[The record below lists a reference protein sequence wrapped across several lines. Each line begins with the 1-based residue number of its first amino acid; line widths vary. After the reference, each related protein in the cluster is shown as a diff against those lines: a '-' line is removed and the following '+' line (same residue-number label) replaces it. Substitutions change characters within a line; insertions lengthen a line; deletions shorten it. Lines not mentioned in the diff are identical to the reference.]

1 MGLYVKKNTSTWV
14 TAKSVYV
21 KSGLTTWKLVKKI
34 FVKGVNGWA
43 QFWPSA
49 GPSPDFEV
57 DLSTNK
63 TAYPASGTSYPILTG
78 TTWHWSTKSSLS
90 LSYAFQSSA
99 SANGPWTN
107 ISTGSTIANPSSG
120 NTTSVTYT
128 PSFTDYVAGT
138 THFNFVVT
146 ASDGVNTRAS
156 NSYTQYDVNIT
167 LPAPIWTTTVP
178 RIGGTYATGKTITW
192 NVGKA
197 TISGSSSSVGYYTTI
212 WKMSPT
218 NVITYLYGT
227 SSTPDFQSSDDYQY
241 SIVVPTNDSGY
252 TYYFTTYAAQALL
265 TGATSSTS
273 YSDNKTIINS
283 PQIVTNPSITK
294 YDGYQTTGYRLQG
307 NTGTWNQAMTDYFW
321 QWGYCSTNSTN
332 SNDYFLMYNYSYNP
346 ITGSSW
352 TPYNGTD
359 TSENQNHTLT
369 IPQYTYAYGNSTP
382 ISLAGKYINFYSN
395 ADIVNGGVYQYANQP
410 PVQSVGPIYNAPG
423 TPTSLNV
430 YKGNSYNSSYSY
442 VNFYW
447 TDPANIGGTT
457 SWYKYTVQYNNG
469 GIWTNLGTTYS
480 STYSGGFASP
490 LSLLVPTGTWD
501 FRIKN
506 ENQDGLAA
514 YSSTVNFQVVSGYTF
529 SFGNVLYPNTN
540 GQIGLDSGSSPVTVP
555 SSGRVLAIYGLDLS
569 QQTTGYWSD
578 GRYFII
584 QFSGWQYQNVGVAT
598 YALRYQVRFDTL
610 NPNYVDVLICNK
622 GSSLAQPS
630 YIGIYSN
637 GTLYAGVQGPYV
649 LSTNSSYRIYFDGT
663 TGFTGG
669 SSNFTQIP
677 SADFVTTSLTAGTA
691 DDGYTSIT
699 TSANQYTP
707 SYFSSVSGSVSS
719 NTLSVSFT
727 GNIDY
732 SYYYYRLDTG
742 SYYGTNFAN
751 VTGGTAN
758 PLTVSSLT
766 SGTRYY
772 LTLIPYNSLGQA
784 GTTYQ
789 NYYDVPNSPSAFTT
803 ISGTKA
809 FPTGATQSPS
819 EPTQSRTLST
829 SWNSSTN
836 STYYEVQYEGS
847 NDNSTWIVLQ
857 SLAGAPYLT
866 TTSNTYTATYY
877 RYYRY
882 SVRAR
887 DAAKTLG
894 TAAYS
899 DYGSSGSLQYYY
911 ITGTNPGTP
920 SITSVVPGTGTSY
933 GSATVNYNFP
943 SSYGSNTI
951 DWNYWSLDNAT
962 WNQIYSTSFTISNLS
977 ASTGY
982 YVYMRSMNYDFL
994 YSSSTYQYFTTNAA
1008 PVYYTVTWNANGGS
1022 VSPSSSTQSTVG
1034 GSITAPTPT
1043 QSGYSFNGWYNASS
1057 GGSLIV
1063 NGGGS
1068 YTPSSNITL
1077 YARWTY
1083 VPLTPNITSITGQ
1096 GAAANPYMTFKVYCT
1111 NADTINFTVTRTG
1124 TNAGSSTGS
1133 TAVVGGVA
1141 TVVSGSNSTAY
1152 SISAT
1157 PVSTAAGAGTPRN
1170 SRSINRTT
1178 TTVTSLYP

>member
-34 FVKGVNGWA
+34 FVKGVDGWA

-49 GPSPDFEV
+49 GPSPEFEV
-57 DLSTNK
+57 DLFTNK

-78 TTWHWSTKSSLS
+78 KTWHWSTKSSLS

-241 SIVVPTNDSGY
+241 SIAVPTNDSGY

-265 TGATSSTS
+265 TGAIPSTS

-294 YDGYQTTGYRLQG
+294 YDGYQTIGYRLQG

-346 ITGSSW
+346 FTGSSW

-423 TPTSLNV
+423 NPTSLNV

-447 TDPANIGGTT
+447 TDPANIGGTA

-469 GIWTNLGTTYS
+469 GTWTDLGTTYS
-480 STYSGGFASP
+480 STYSGGIASP

-540 GQIGLDSGSSPVTVP
+540 GQIGLDSASASITVP

-584 QFSGWQYQNVGVAT
+584 QFSGWQYQNVGVAA

-630 YIGIYSN
+630 YI
-637 GTLYAGVQGPYV
+637 
-649 LSTNSSYRIYFDGT
+649 
-663 TGFTGG
+663 
-669 SSNFTQIP
+669 
-677 SADFVTTSLTAGTA
+677 
-691 DDGYTSIT
+691 
-699 TSANQYTP
+699 
-707 SYFSSVSGSVSS
+707 
-719 NTLSVSFT
+719 
-727 GNIDY
+727 
-732 SYYYYRLDTG
+732 
-742 SYYGTNFAN
+742 
-751 VTGGTAN
+751 
-758 PLTVSSLT
+758 
-766 SGTRYY
+766 
-772 LTLIPYNSLGQA
+772 
-784 GTTYQ
+784 
-789 NYYDVPNSPSAFTT
+789 
-803 ISGTKA
+803 
-809 FPTGATQSPS
+809 
-819 EPTQSRTLST
+819 
-829 SWNSSTN
+829 
-836 STYYEVQYEGS
+836 
-847 NDNSTWIVLQ
+847 
-857 SLAGAPYLT
+857 
-866 TTSNTYTATYY
+866 
-877 RYYRY
+877 
-882 SVRAR
+882 
-887 DAAKTLG
+887 
-894 TAAYS
+894 
-899 DYGSSGSLQYYY
+899 
-911 ITGTNPGTP
+911 
-920 SITSVVPGTGTSY
+920 
-933 GSATVNYNFP
+933 
-943 SSYGSNTI
+943 
-951 DWNYWSLDNAT
+951 
-962 WNQIYSTSFTISNLS
+962 
-977 ASTGY
+977 
-982 YVYMRSMNYDFL
+982 
-994 YSSSTYQYFTTNAA
+994 
-1008 PVYYTVTWNANGGS
+1008 
-1022 VSPSSSTQSTVG
+1022 
-1034 GSITAPTPT
+1034 
-1043 QSGYSFNGWYNASS
+1043 
-1057 GGSLIV
+1057 
-1063 NGGGS
+1063 
-1068 YTPSSNITL
+1068 
-1077 YARWTY
+1077 
-1083 VPLTPNITSITGQ
+1083 
-1096 GAAANPYMTFKVYCT
+1096 
-1111 NADTINFTVTRTG
+1111 
-1124 TNAGSSTGS
+1124 
-1133 TAVVGGVA
+1133 
-1141 TVVSGSNSTAY
+1141 
-1152 SISAT
+1152 
-1157 PVSTAAGAGTPRN
+1157 
-1170 SRSINRTT
+1170 
-1178 TTVTSLYP
+1178 

>member
-265 TGATSSTS
+265 TGATPSTS

-294 YDGYQTTGYRLQG
+294 YDGYQTIGYRLQG

-332 SNDYFLMYNYSYNP
+332 SNDYSLMYNYNYNP
-346 ITGSSW
+346 ITYVSSW
-352 TPYNGTD
+352 IPYNGTD

-442 VNFYW
+442 INFYW

-469 GIWTNLGTTYS
+469 GTWTNLGTTYS

-540 GQIGLDSGSSPVTVP
+540 GQIGLDSGSLSVTVP

-622 GSSLAQPS
+622 GSYLAQPS

-677 SADFVTTSLTAGTA
+677 SADFVTTSLTAGAA

-707 SYFSSVSGSVSS
+707 SYFSSVLGSVSS

-742 SYYGTNFAN
+742 NYYGTNVSNA
-751 VTGGTAN
+751 TGATTN
-758 PLTVSSLT
+758 PLTVPSLT

-789 NYYDVPNSPSAFTT
+789 NYYDVPN
-803 ISGTKA
+803 
-809 FPTGATQSPS
+809 
-819 EPTQSRTLST
+819 
-829 SWNSSTN
+829 
-836 STYYEVQYEGS
+836 
-847 NDNSTWIVLQ
+847 
-857 SLAGAPYLT
+857 
-866 TTSNTYTATYY
+866 
-877 RYYRY
+877 
-882 SVRAR
+882 
-887 DAAKTLG
+887 
-894 TAAYS
+894 
-899 DYGSSGSLQYYY
+899 
-911 ITGTNPGTP
+911 
-920 SITSVVPGTGTSY
+920 
-933 GSATVNYNFP
+933 
-943 SSYGSNTI
+943 
-951 DWNYWSLDNAT
+951 
-962 WNQIYSTSFTISNLS
+962 
-977 ASTGY
+977 
-982 YVYMRSMNYDFL
+982 
-994 YSSSTYQYFTTNAA
+994 
-1008 PVYYTVTWNANGGS
+1008 YYTVTYNANGGTGTVTDSSSPYYAGSTVTVKSNAFTYTHKTFSSWNTSSNGLGTTYNPANTFVINSNVTLYAIWSNNTSYS
-1022 VSPSSSTQSTVG
+1022 VTYNANGATSGSVPTDSTAYYNGDTVTILSNSGSLAKTGYTFVGFNTSSSATTAQTSFTMGTANVTLYAIFAAAAPNSPTSLSIGSYSYSYIPSSLSTTATKS
-1034 GSITAPTPT
+1034 GSGSNQTYAQTWTYGCKISYTISWSAPSSGPTPT
-1043 QSGYSFNGWYNASS
+1043 GYEIYYSTLSTTPASS
-1057 GGSLIV
+1057 TSGQFTSTTTSYADYMNQYDRNT
-1063 NGGGS
+1063 NGGLYYWVRSVYSGQ
-1068 YTPSSNITL
+1068 YSSWA
-1077 YARWTY
+1077 YAGR
-1083 VPLTPNITSITGQ
+1083 N
-1096 GAAANPYMTFKVYCT
+1096 
-1111 NADTINFTVTRTG
+1111 G
-1124 TNAGSSTGS
+1124 TT
-1133 TAVVGGVA
+1133 TA
-1141 TVVSGSNSTAY
+1141 TVVSGLTIGLYTSAAPTTRIAPSSPPAATALAY
-1152 SISAT
+1152 TWTSVLSGTHRESVAIT
-1157 PVSTAAGAGTPRN
+1157 VAGTA
-1170 SRSINRTT
+1170 IGTT
-1178 TTVTSLYP
+1178 YSSTYQ